1 MSHLCYDLDLCS
13 QFSWGHG
20 SFKQT
25 LQREYYY
32 GLLLH
37 ALSVFQSHLNLYC
50 SIWSCYHR
58 FSKGI
63 KKRFQKWPKSLDII
77 ASAIVVIQ
85 HVTALQWLM
94 RDIFPPFQS
103 SGKQKLPLTRSQG
116 HGWVKT
122 PLTLTQRTTKLSG
135 KTDIEVTKS
144 ESKNKENRQKLK
156 TFLLLFLLHWR
167 CFWTSKEY
175 SREEMYMYYRNE
187 IAS

>member
-1 MSHLCYDLDLCS
+1 M
-13 QFSWGHG
+13 
-20 SFKQT
+20 
-25 LQREYYY
+25 
-32 GLLLH
+32 LLH
-37 ALSVFQSHLNLYC
+37 SLSVFQSHLNLYC

-63 KKRFQKWPKSLDII
+63 KKRFQKRPKSLDII

-144 ESKNKENRQKLK
+144 ESKNKENREVKN
-156 TFLLLFLLHWR
+156 FLAAVFTALMMLLNFKR
-167 CFWTSKEY
+167 IFQ
-175 SREEMYMYYRNE
+175 RRN
-187 IAS
+187 AYVL